1 MPDWLGAGWA
11 LTAAYLAGLVALSG
25 VAYGLARW
33 GVVFAV
39 RRAIARTTNAW
50 DDAFAEARV
59 FTRLAN
65 IAPALVIFHGIG
77 LVPGLDDVVDSGVER
92 LATSAMVLT
101 VAAAVTSGLNAA
113 NMIYSRSALHRQR
126 PIKGYLQVVEIVVY
140 GMAALAV
147 AAILFDES
155 PWVFVS
161 GIGAVAAVLMLV
173 FKDTI
178 LSLVASV
185 QIASNDMIHLGD
197 WIEMPQAGVDGDVT
211 DIALHTVK
219 VQNWDKT
226 ISTVPTYKFI
236 TESFKN
242 WRGMSESGGRRIKRA
257 INLDLNSIRFLTEGE
272 IEKLQ
277 AWELLH
283 EYVAGKAT
291 ELESYNAE
299 AGGNPEI
306 NADIRRLTN
315 IGTFRAYVAAYL
327 TAHPKIHSN
336 GYTFIV
342 RQLPATASGLP
353 LEIYCFSNDQ
363 DWTRYEGI
371 QSDIFDHIFAMVPEF
386 SLRLFQDPT
395 GADFSEWTQP
405 GESPEGG

>member
-1 MPDWLGAGWA
+1 MPDWLAAEWA
-11 LTAAYLAGLVALSG
+11 RTAASLAGLIALSG

-65 IAPALVIFHGIG
+65 IAPALVVYYGIG
-77 LVPGLDDVVDSGVER
+77 LIPGLDDTVDSGVER

-101 VAAAVTSGLNAA
+101 VAAAVTAGLNAA
-113 NMIYSRSALHRQR
+113 NTIYSRSALHRQR
-126 PIKGYLQVVEIVVY
+126 PIKGYLQVIEIVVLC
-140 GMAALAV
+140 MAALAV
-147 AAILFDES
+147 GAILLDES

-257 INLDLNSIRFLTEGE
+257 INLDLNSIRFLREGE
-272 IEKLQ
+272 IEKLKE
-277 AWELLH
+277 WELLH
-283 EYVAGKAT
+283 EYLASKVG
-291 ELESYNAE
+291 ELKGYNAE
-299 AGGNPEI
+299 AGRNPEI

-327 TAHPKIHSN
+327 TAHPKIHTD
-336 GYTFIV
+336 GFTFIV

-395 GADFSEWTQP
+395 GADFSEWTHP
-405 GESPEGG
+405 GERPEGV

>member
-1 MPDWLGAGWA
+1 MPDWLGGEWA
-11 LTAAYLAGLVALSG
+11 RTAAYLAGLLTLSA
-25 VAYGLARW
+25 VVYGLTRW

-59 FTRLAN
+59 FTRLAS
-65 IAPALVIFHGIG
+65 IAPAMVIYFGIG
-77 LVPGLDDVVDSGVER
+77 LIPGLDDMVDSGVER
-92 LATSAMVLT
+92 LATSAIVLT
-101 VAAAVTSGLNAA
+101 VALTLSAALAAA
-113 NMIYSRSALHRQR
+113 NTIYSRSALHRQR
-126 PIKGYLQVVEIVVY
+126 PIKGYLQVVEIVIY
-140 GMAALAV
+140 AMATLAV
-147 AAILFDES
+147 GAILLDES

-161 GIGAVAAVLMLV
+161 GIGAVAAILMLV

-242 WRGMSESGGRRIKRA
+242 WRGMSESGGRRIKRS
-257 INLDLNSIRFLTEGE
+257 INLDLNSIRFLSVGE

-277 AWELLH
+277 EWELLN
-283 EYVAGKAT
+283 EYLKSKSA
-291 ELESYNAE
+291 ELDSYNSE
-299 AGGNPEI
+299 AGRNPEI

-315 IGTFRAYVAAYL
+315 IGTFRAYVVAYL
-327 TAHPKIHSN
+327 KAHPKIHSN

-342 RQLPATASGLP
+342 RQLAATASGLP
-353 LEIYCFSNDQ
+353 VEIYCFSNDQ

-386 SLRLFQDPT
+386 GLRLFQDPT
-395 GADFSEWTQP
+395 GADFSEWSRSDADQ
-405 GESPEGG
+405 EA